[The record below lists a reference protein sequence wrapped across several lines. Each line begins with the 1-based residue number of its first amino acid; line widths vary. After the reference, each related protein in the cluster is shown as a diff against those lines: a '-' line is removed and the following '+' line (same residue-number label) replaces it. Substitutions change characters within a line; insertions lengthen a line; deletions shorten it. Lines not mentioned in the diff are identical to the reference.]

1 MLGYKRSDRVG
12 DQIRLEIADI
22 LSRRMKDPRVGFV
35 TLTTVDVTAD
45 LKQAWVYVTVL
56 QEGAQANEAIA
67 TLGRATGFIRGEL
80 GRRLKLRYVPELKFV
95 RDTSVDQVRK
105 VMTLL
110 DEVTGQGTRSDAS
123 GAGGCNEEG
132 TRSDASGPGEKTA
145 RRGTHCSAPAMGQWP
160 REGGSS
166 SGCNIDPDPASSGE
180 GR

>member
-80 GRRLKLRYVPELKFV
+80 GRRLKLRYVPELRFV

-110 DEVTGQGTRSDAS
+110 DEVTGQGTRP
-123 GAGGCNEEG
+123 G
-132 TRSDASGPGEKTA
+132 ASGPWEKRPVSA
-145 RRGTHCSAPAMGQWP
+145 GRG
-160 REGGSS
+160 REGEVAGAT
-166 SGCNIDPDPASSGE
+166 DPDPASSGE

>member
-145 RRGTHCSAPAMGQWP
+145 HLGGP
-160 REGGSS
+160 REGGCS

-180 GR
+180 GS